1 MKVLAAALLLLCACR
16 LQAALVRREVLAE
29 EAAPPAKDDFF
40 TRHFQSFSDFMT
52 KDLAQKLQVEELRSQ
67 AEAYLDRANKQLT
80 PLAQEL
86 RSNVLGLFSS
96 LLELGKGKGEG
107 QP

>member
-16 LQAALVRREVLAE
+16 LRAAVVRREAVEAAPTAPEAAPAVEDFVSRYFPMLSVFTKELPQKLQAE
-29 EAAPPAKDDFF
+29 EAYF
-40 TRHFQSFSDFMT
+40 
-52 KDLAQKLQVEELRSQ
+52 
-67 AEAYLDRANKQLT
+67 DRANKQLA

-86 RSNVLGLFSS
+86 RSNIVNLFSS
-96 LLELGKGKGEG
+96 MLELGKGEG

>member
-1 MKVLAAALLLLCACR
+1 MGVGGLPLGCPLIGCLSPR
-16 LQAALVRREVLAE
+16 
-29 EAAPPAKDDFF
+29 
-40 TRHFQSFSDFMT
+40 
-52 KDLAQKLQVEELRSQ
+52 
-67 AEAYLDRANKQLT
+67 AYLDRANKQLT

-96 LLELGKGKGEG
+96 LLELGKGEG